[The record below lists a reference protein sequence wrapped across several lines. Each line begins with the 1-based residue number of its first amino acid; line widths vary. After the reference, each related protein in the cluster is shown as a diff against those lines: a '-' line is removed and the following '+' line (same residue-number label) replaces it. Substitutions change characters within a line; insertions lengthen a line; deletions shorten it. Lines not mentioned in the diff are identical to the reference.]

1 MADLKRYID
10 ILSMAIENE
19 VEAYEFYLGVYEKV
33 SDPNIKSIFK
43 ELAEQELGHRDLLSS
58 YLNNDAKPLSFSQ
71 VPDYKISETIDR
83 PKLSL
88 SMKPVDAIAL
98 AMKNEEDA
106 MRMYQNLADN
116 STDAEQK
123 DLFMNLANMEKG
135 HKAQLED
142 LYTNMAFP
150 ETW

>member
-1 MADLKRYID
+1 MADLNSYIN

-19 VEAYEFYLGVYEKV
+19 VEAYEFYLGVSQKV
-33 SDPNIKSIFK
+33 EDANIKSIFK

-58 YLNNDAKPLSFSQ
+58 YLNNDTRPLNFAEL
-71 VPDYKISETIDR
+71 PDYKVSETVAK

-88 SMKPVDAIAL
+88 QMKPVDAIAL
-98 AMKNEEDA
+98 AMKNEEEA
-106 MRMYQNLADN
+106 MNMYKDLADS

-123 DLFMNLANMEKG
+123 KLFMNLSNMEKG

-142 LYTNMAFP
+142 IYTNMAFP

>member
-1 MADLKRYID
+1 MADLKSYVN

-19 VEAYEFYLGVYEKV
+19 VEAYEFYLGVSEKV
-33 SDPNIKSIFK
+33 EDPNIKSIFK
-43 ELAEQELGHRDLLSS
+43 ELANEELEHRDLLSS
-58 YLNNDAKPLSFSQ
+58 YLNNDAQPLSFNQ
-71 VPDYKISETIDR
+71 VPDYKVSETVDR

-88 SMKPVDAIAL
+88 QMKPVDAIAL

-106 MRMYQNLADN
+106 MNMYKNLADS

-123 DLFMNLANMEKG
+123 NLFMNLSNMEKG
-135 HKAQLED
+135 HKAKLED

-150 ETW
+150 EAW